1 MRKNVLNYLPDLV
14 EASFSNDNNSL
25 EAVVVSMIRMLAK
38 EEDTRKIAEKL
49 STILSKHQAG
59 LYPDQKVTRF
69 YQENKEYEE
78 FDSYVYRKK
87 PQKSLSDLILNKST
101 LNKIDDI
108 IITYRNK
115 DKLKE
120 LGIKLNQ
127 KIILNGVPG
136 TGKSSIG
143 EALAYELGLEFL
155 LVNIPTLFSSY
166 LGDSGKTISNLFSA
180 LSNRNAVIVFD
191 EFDSIAISRSSLN
204 EVGEM
209 RRIVNS
215 VLTSLDNWSGE
226 GMIVATTNDKDNLDS
241 AVWRRFDERV
251 DIDLPEKENR
261 VRLWDKYTKSLL
273 NREELRIL
281 SELSEGFSP
290 AEIEIYSQQGLRIK
304 VIKDKNPFLTILDQL
319 SITISSTKLKTDVVQ
334 YLKTRYPDLST
345 REIGEITKISKSS
358 VQRYVKEMK

>member
-1 MRKNVLNYLPDLV
+1 
-14 EASFSNDNNSL
+14 
-25 EAVVVSMIRMLAK
+25 
-38 EEDTRKIAEKL
+38 
-49 STILSKHQAG
+49 
-59 LYPDQKVTRF
+59 
-69 YQENKEYEE
+69 
-78 FDSYVYRKK
+78 
-87 PQKSLSDLILNKST
+87 
-101 LNKIDDI
+101 
-108 IITYRNK
+108 
-115 DKLKE
+115 
-120 LGIKLNQ
+120 
-127 KIILNGVPG
+127 
-136 TGKSSIG
+136 
-143 EALAYELGLEFL
+143 
-155 LVNIPTLFSSY
+155 
-166 LGDSGKTISNLFSA
+166 
-180 LSNRNAVIVFD
+180 
-191 EFDSIAISRSSLN
+191 
-204 EVGEM
+204 M

-215 VLTSLDNWSGE
+215 VLTSLDNWAGE

-261 VRLWDKYTKSLL
+261 VRLWDKYTNSLL

>member
-215 VLTSLDNWSGE
+215 VLTSLDNWAGE

-261 VRLWDKYTKSLL
+261 VRLWDKYTNSLL